1 MSLSSF
7 VWEVP
12 LTLPLLEASSLT
24 KHYRQRRLWKGKE
37 IKVLEG
43 VDLQIF
49 PAQIH
54 AILGLNGAG
63 KTTLLRL
70 ALGLHAPT
78 SGTIRLWGMDP
89 FRSSAWKHRVGYL
102 PEQGGFP
109 FSTQPVWEFLRE
121 QAQRK
126 RISSSHLDQE
136 VDRVIALCR
145 IQAFEDCLCG
155 SNLSYGQRRRVFL
168 AQSLLGKPELLFLDE
183 PFNGLE
189 IPQMIELCE
198 IFRDLREQG
207 ISIFLSS
214 HLLSMLERIADR
226 VTILRQGKIEG
237 SRTPSEWIASSPLLS
252 CRFQT
257 QEPLP
262 EALIRDWGLRQ
273 DGDLWSVTALS
284 RPLPT
289 LLAEILPYQPSFW
302 SSRPSL
308 EDIFL
313 HLHHIPKRL
322 APSTAISS
330 I

>member
-1 MSLSSF
+1 MK
-7 VWEVP
+7 EVP
-12 LTLPLLEASSLT
+12 LTSPILEASSLT
-24 KHYRQRRLWKGKE
+24 KCYRRRRLWKNE
-37 IKVLEG
+37 ETKVLQG
-43 VDLQIF
+43 VDLCLF

-70 ALGLHAPT
+70 ALGLQAPN

-89 FRSSAWKHRVGYL
+89 FCSSAWKARIGYL

-126 RISSSHLDQE
+126 GIPSALLDRE
-136 VDRVIALCR
+136 IDRVIGLCR
-145 IQAFEDCLCG
+145 IQSIEDRSCG

-168 AQSLLGKPELLFLDE
+168 AQALLGKPEMLFLDE

-189 IPQMIELCE
+189 IPQMVELCE
-198 IFRDLREQG
+198 VFRSLRDQG
-207 ISIFLSS
+207 VSIFLSS
-214 HLLSMLERIADR
+214 HLLSMLERIADQ

-237 SRTPSEWIASSPLLS
+237 SRTPAEWIASFSSLS

-257 QEPLP
+257 QEMLP
-262 EALIRDWGLRQ
+262 VSLVEDWGLLRE
-273 DGDLWSVTALS
+273 GAFWSITASS
-284 RPLPT
+284 RPLQT
-289 LLAEILPYQPSFW
+289 LLSAILPYQPSFW

-308 EDIFL
+308 EDVFL
-313 HLHHIPKRL
+313 HLHRIPIETL
-322 APSTAISS
+322 
-330 I
+330 